1 MRKPRGDLCR
11 HQQCSLLIGMETNMR
26 ILVVTQLFP
35 PEMGAQSNRLYP
47 IVRGLIAAGH
57 TVFVATGMP
66 NYPQGV
72 IFPEYQ
78 GKRSIREEVDGFTI
92 FRAAYFTAPRNKSKW
107 TQLRS
112 YLSFIPAA
120 FRGGLRAGKVDL
132 IFVTSPPLF
141 SAIPAI
147 WLAKLR
153 RARLV
158 LDIRDLWPDEI
169 IACGGA
175 PQGSLP
181 VRVISAM
188 ERRAYLAADYVCC
201 TTQSFVE
208 TVVERGVSRGKTL
221 LVPNGADLGLFRPL
235 PSQNPV
241 TSELPFN
248 DRFVVM
254 YSGVLGLKHG
264 IEVILEAAY
273 LLRGEEKIFFCL
285 IGSGARRE
293 ALIGRAESMGL
304 KNVIFAGERRVEDIP
319 FMLARADVCLS
330 ALMPDSYLDKI
341 ITVKVF
347 EYLACEKPVVA
358 ALAGETARVLND
370 SGGGMV
376 VPPGDSQSMA
386 DAILDLY
393 RHPERRV
400 AMGKAGRRY
409 VEENF
414 SRSMWAARLEV
425 MLKELYLRARS
436 EDGLPESG
444 ETIVSG

>member
-1 MRKPRGDLCR
+1 
-11 HQQCSLLIGMETNMR
+11 MR

-47 IVRGLIAAGH
+47 IVRGLVAAGH

-72 IFPEYQ
+72 VFPEYL
-78 GKRSIREEVDGFTI
+78 GKRSLREEVDGFTI
-92 FRAAYFTAPRNKSKW
+92 FRATYFTTPRNKSKW
-107 TQLRS
+107 SQLRS
-112 YLSFIPAA
+112 YLSFVPAA

-175 PQGSLP
+175 RQGSLP

-188 ERRAYLAADYVCC
+188 ERRAYRAADYVCC

-221 LVPNGADLGLFRPL
+221 LIPNGADLGLFRPL

-241 TSELPFN
+241 TANLPFG

-264 IEVILEAAY
+264 IEVILEAARLLQRETGIVFY
-273 LLRGEEKIFFCL
+273 LL
-285 IGSGARRE
+285 GSGARRE
-293 ALIGRAESMGL
+293 ALIEHAERVGL
-304 KNVIFAGERRVEDIP
+304 DNVIFGGERKVEEIP
-319 FMLARADVCLS
+319 YLLARADVCLS
-330 ALMPDSYLDKI
+330 ALLPNPYLEKI
-341 ITVKVF
+341 ITVKIF

-358 ALAGETARVLND
+358 ALAGETARVLNE
-370 SGGGMV
+370 SGGGII
-376 VPPGDSQSMA
+376 VPPGEARSMA
-386 DAILDLY
+386 EAVLQLY
-393 RHPERRV
+393 HNPEQRT
-400 AMGKAGRRY
+400 AMGKRGRRY
-409 VEENF
+409 VEEHF
-414 SRSMWAARLEV
+414 SRSFWAAQLEV
-425 MLKELYLRARS
+425 ILRGLCQRTQRKEPLGGA
-436 EDGLPESG
+436 G
-444 ETIVSG
+444 ETIITS